1 MDAYSYIANADV
13 NYVDDLYQKYQQ
25 DHSTVDESWQY
36 FFKGFDFSAGKSSVP
51 TTSGKGTL
59 ALNDKELAVYQLI
72 HAYRSRGHLVSKTNP
87 VRERKDRSPR
97 LDLEDFGL
105 SKDDLE
111 TTFEVGKELGLGVA
125 KLKDILAALKKMYE
139 SHI

>member
-36 FFKGFDFSAGKSSVP
+36 FFKGFDFSAGKSSVS

-59 ALNDKELAVYQLI
+59 ALNDKELAVYLLI
-72 HAYRSRGHLVSKTNP
+72 HAYRSRGHLVSKIDVDSHFT
-87 VRERKDRSPR
+87 
-97 LDLEDFGL
+97 
-105 SKDDLE
+105 
-111 TTFEVGKELGLGVA
+111 EL
-125 KLKDILAALKKMYE
+125 
-139 SHI
+139 